1 MKVTEVKVFM
11 IQKPGT
17 FPFGSGNAPNYVIIK
32 VLTDEGI
39 EGVGEA
45 FHSLDEPV
53 EGCIA
58 KYRRWLVNE
67 DPTRI
72 IRNWEAM
79 YRGLRYPLGTAE
91 LSALSAVEQALW
103 DIAGK
108 SCGLPVYRMLGGPCR
123 DKIRVY
129 ASQWPKACEGLPLG
143 ERAKCAVEHGWTAL
157 KLSLI
162 HI

>member
-108 SCGLPVYRMLGGPCR
+108 SC
-123 DKIRVY
+123 D
-129 ASQWPKACEGLPLG
+129 
-143 ERAKCAVEHGWTAL
+143 
-157 KLSLI
+157 
-162 HI
+162 